1 MKIPHDKFCV
11 LPWVS
16 LEASPVGS
24 VRPCCLADDEILDD
38 KDEKCRLGHMP
49 FEDIRDTQHMRHL
62 REQFLKGEQ
71 PKTCRRCWAE
81 EDAGRTSK
89 RMHTLD
95 RLKHMLDDSAWTVA
109 AKPLMFLDLK
119 LGNIC
124 NLKCRIC
131 GSWSS
136 SVYAAEEIKFQT
148 NKKNNFHYVMMKLG
162 RWPRETPEF
171 WQELE
176 HNANK
181 LQYLEFTGGEPFLI
195 EEHFDLLRRL
205 VAMGHAPNIEIHY
218 NTNGTIYPSGAEDLW
233 RHFRHVEIAFSVD
246 DVGDRFEY
254 QRSGAEWLSVN
265 SNIKMFRD
273 MRRRNKNITL
283 QVCTT
288 VSVYNILYLDEVA
301 AWIDKQ
307 DFDFVYW
314 NILHDA
320 PQFNISNLPSSLKH
334 IIVERLSRAS
344 FASRYRN
351 EIDKILQFMKVDK
364 DDHSRELVQ
373 SIQILDQRR
382 NQDLSQ
388 IAPELANLLDYKPLY
403 HDA

>member
-1 MKIPHDKFCV
+1 MIIPHDKFCV

-16 LEASPVGS
+16 LEASPVGT

-62 REQFLKGEQ
+62 REQFLNGEQ

-95 RLKHMLDDSAWTVA
+95 RLKHMLDDSAWTTA

-148 NKKNNFHYVMMKLG
+148 DKKNNFHYVMMKLG
-162 RWPRETPEF
+162 RWPRETPRF
-171 WQELE
+171 WQELK
-176 HNANK
+176 HNAGK

-205 VAMGHAPNIEIHY
+205 VVTGHAANIEIHY
-218 NTNGTIYPSGAEDLW
+218 NTNGTIFPVGAEEIW
-233 RHFRHVEIAFSVD
+233 SHFKHVEIAFSID

-254 QRSGAEWLSVN
+254 QRTNAEWLPVN
-265 SNIKMFRD
+265 SNIQLFRE
-273 MRRRNKNITL
+273 MRERHSNISL
-283 QVCTT
+283 QACCTIN
-288 VSVYNILYLDEVA
+288 VFNVLYLDQVA
-301 AWIDKQ
+301 AWIDTQ
-307 DFDFVYW
+307 DFDYVYW
-314 NILHDA
+314 NMLHDA
-320 PQFNISNLPSSLKH
+320 PHFCIATLPQHTKLAVENKLRTAEFSQKH
-334 IIVERLSRAS
+334 QA
-344 FASRYRN
+344 
-351 EIDKILQFMKVDK
+351 EIDRVIDFMMQGTSQDVDVL
-364 DDHSRELVQ
+364 HQ
-373 SIQILDQRR
+373 SIRSVDVRR
-382 NQDLSQ
+382 RQDIVSV
-388 IAPELANLLDYKPLY
+388 APEFAAAIDY
-403 HDA
+403 AT